1 MIVGGGIFF
10 VVLQH
15 GLVCFSSLDIVP
27 RTVGGMKQWKL
38 LQRILTLV

>member
-15 GLVCFSSLDIVP
+15 ELVCFSSLDIVL
-27 RTVGGMKQWKL
+27 RTAGRTDRDQ
-38 LQRILTLV
+38 LTASHFF